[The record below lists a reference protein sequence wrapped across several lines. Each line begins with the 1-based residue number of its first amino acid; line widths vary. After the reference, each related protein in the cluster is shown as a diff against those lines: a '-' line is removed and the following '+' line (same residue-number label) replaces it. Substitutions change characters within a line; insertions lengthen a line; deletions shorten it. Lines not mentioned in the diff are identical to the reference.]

1 MLYPTVKIWKLFQ
14 GQGKDAY
21 SHTNFNKQLEGLGR
35 TSKQDK
41 EKASKS
47 DGRNKQNYNF
57 FEDDIIFCTENIRV
71 NQNPEISSNSVK
83 SHDIKST

>member
-1 MLYPTVKIWKLFQ
+1 M
-14 GQGKDAY
+14 
-21 SHTNFNKQLEGLGR
+21 
-35 TSKQDK
+35 
-41 EKASKS
+41 
-47 DGRNKQNYNF
+47 QNYNF